1 MMTAQR
7 WIAASLMLGLM
18 VTVTPMSQA
27 AEKTIW
33 TDDVKAAFAQ
43 AKAENKDVLIDFSGS
58 DWCGWCIKLNEEV
71 FDKSAFKEQ
80 APKDFVLV
88 KLDFP
93 RSKQLPEAIQ
103 KQNAA
108 WAEKL
113 NVQGFPTIVLLD
125 ADQRPY
131 ARTGYQEG
139 GPTAYL
145 ESLKKL
151 QQQRVERDKLLTQA
165 ASATG
170 VEKAKLIDQ
179 ALSSMDPSTVMSFYS
194 DQVDAVIAS
203 DKDNAAGLK
212 EKYEGYKAEW
222 TKMQEMMSV
231 QKKLEEQVVP
241 LMEAGKHDEALTK
254 LDGFV
259 AQSKDNPDVAQLY
272 TVFKAQVYLQ
282 QQNLDKAIEVF
293 EQAVELSPESKV
305 ATQLKAALGQ
315 LKMMKAQM
323 ESNKPQQ

>member
-7 WIAASLMLGLM
+7 WIAASLVLGLVVAM
-18 VTVTPMSQA
+18 APMSQA
-27 AEKTIW
+27 ADKLLW
-33 TDDVKAAFAQ
+33 TDDVKAAFTQ
-43 AKAENKDVLIDFSGS
+43 AKAENKDVLIDFTGS

-71 FDKSAFKEQ
+71 FDKPAFKEQ

-93 RSKQLPEAIQ
+93 RNKQLPEAVQ

-139 GPTAYL
+139 GPSAYL
-145 ESLKKL
+145 ESLSNL
-151 QQQRVERDKLLTQA
+151 QKQRVERDKLLAQA
-165 ASATG
+165 ANATG
-170 VEKAKLIDQ
+170 VEKAKLIDK
-179 ALSSMDPSTVMSFYS
+179 ALSSMDPATVMGFYA
-194 DQVDAVIAS
+194 DQADAVIAS

-222 TKMQEMMSV
+222 AKMQQMMSV

-254 LDGFV
+254 LDAFI
-259 AQSKDNPDVAQLY
+259 AESKDNPDVAQLY

-282 QQNLDKAIEVF
+282 QQNLDKGIEMFEKAIEL
-293 EQAVELSPESKV
+293 APESQM
-305 ATQLKAALGQ
+305 AAQLKGALGQ
-315 LKMMKAQM
+315 LKMMKSQM
-323 ESNKPQQ
+323 DANKPQP